1 MITKWIFLES
11 ARKNVQD
18 EISRPLR
25 SREIHKKSVYSFAGH
40 PVFVGF
46 PVINKKWGQI
56 KYLKPSARSEQI
68 LK

>member
-1 MITKWIFLES
+1 MEFL
-11 ARKNVQD
+11 D
-18 EISRPLR
+18 PLVAKKFT
-25 SREIHKKSVYSFAGH
+25 KKSVYSFAGH